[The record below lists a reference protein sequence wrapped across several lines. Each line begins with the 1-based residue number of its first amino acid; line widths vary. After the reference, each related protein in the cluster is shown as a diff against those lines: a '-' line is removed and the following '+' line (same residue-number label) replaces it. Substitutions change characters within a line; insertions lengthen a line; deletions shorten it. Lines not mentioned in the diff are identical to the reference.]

1 MKNLEILIH
10 RGSNEIGGTCIQLS
24 CTALGRTNCHDTNY
38 GRTNCSGTTI
48 LLDLGL
54 PLSNKRSI
62 ELHGWTESKIPSCP
76 DAVLISHPHQ
86 DHFGLINIVA
96 PEVPVYIG
104 ELAKALI
111 DSTRMLLGKD
121 LHANN
126 FQYLKNGQTFQIG
139 EFAIT
144 PYLVDHSAADA
155 YGFLIEVQGMRVF
168 YSGDFRSHGRKS
180 ILFDKIINDPPKDI
194 DLLFMEGTMI
204 ERNNDDFPAETDVE
218 KKIYDTIK
226 DQKNVSFLI
235 SSAQNI
241 DRIVSAYR
249 ACIRAGKYLIIDIYT
264 AWVLEKLK
272 LVSNHV
278 PSMEWDLIKVYAD
291 FSQDMKL
298 KEHPEFFGDF
308 RKRLYKHRIRKEEI
322 QNNPSN
328 YLFFGRMSRFKMM
341 NWYKKSIPV
350 NVIYSQWL
358 GYLKCENADYF
369 GAEEIAAYR
378 NDTQVNFVYAH
389 TSGHA
394 TREVLKTFADAI
406 NPGKLAPIHTEHR
419 DKYAQYFSNVII
431 MEDNVQFMLTEEK
444 ELLKTAEN
452 ILFKRMSEIRE
463 KVDRKEIAE
472 HLSENK
478 VLYEQVLSV
487 FDELDIIGYIH
498 WGAYDEYETE
508 AQTVLLRL
516 ADWGSVDE
524 LQKIIAEEFAWW
536 ELLEVQYDL
545 PVWKVAARRIWNAWR
560 ELKGEPPEIFPDKVE
575 WSQKREAIVIEIE

>member
-1 MKNLEILIH
+1 
-10 RGSNEIGGTCIQLS
+10 IQLS
-24 CTALGRTNCHDTNY
+24 CTALGRANCHDTNY
-38 GRTNCSGTTI
+38 GRTNCTGTTI
-48 LLDLGL
+48 LLDLGM
-54 PLSNKRSI
+54 PLSNKRSM
-62 ELHGWTESKIPSCP
+62 ELHRSTESKIPCRP

-86 DHFGLINIVA
+86 DHFGLIDIID

-104 ELAKALI
+104 ELAKSLI
-111 DSTRMLLGKD
+111 DSTRMLLSEK
-121 LHANN
+121 LHTNN
-126 FQYLKNGQTFQIG
+126 FQYFKSNQQFQVG
-139 EFAIT
+139 EFTIT
-144 PYLVDHSAADA
+144 PYLVDHSAVDA
-155 YGFLIEVQGMRVF
+155 YGFLIEVQGIRVF

-180 ILFDKIINDPPKDI
+180 ILFDKLIKDPPKNI

-204 ERNNDDFPAETDVE
+204 ERQNDDSSTEVDVE

-226 DQKNVSFLI
+226 NQNNISFLI
-235 SSAQNI
+235 SSSQNI

-249 ACIRAGKYLIIDIYT
+249 ACIRAGKSLIIDIYT

-272 LVSNHV
+272 LVSEHV
-278 PSMEWDLIKVYAD
+278 PAMEWDLIEVYAD
-291 FSQDMKL
+291 RSQDEKL

-308 RKRLYKHRIRKEEI
+308 RKRVYKYRIKKEEI
-322 QNNPSN
+322 QNDPSH
-328 YLFFGRMSRFKMM
+328 YLFFGRMSRFKMI
-341 NWYKKSIPV
+341 NWYKKLIPV

-358 GYLKCENADYF
+358 GYLECINTEYY

-378 NDTQVNFVYAH
+378 NDPQVHFVYAH

-406 NPGKLAPIHTEHR
+406 NPVKLAPIHTEHR
-419 DKYAQYFSNVII
+419 DKYAQYFSNVFI

-472 HLSENK
+472 HLSANK

-498 WGAYDEYETE
+498 WGEYDAYDTE

-516 ADWGSVDE
+516 VDWGSVDD

-560 ELKGEPPEIFPDKVE
+560 ELKGEPPEIFSDKVE
-575 WSQKREAIVIEIE
+575 WSPKREAIVIEIE